1 MSRDNQILQESLHRF
16 LVDMGVQLGNFLNV
30 NALLLTGFP
39 VILVAQPPPRAIVQL
54 QAAASR
60 VIECLNGAPIA
71 FTISLTSSSVLL

>member
-39 VILVAQPPPRAIVQL
+39 VILVAPPRAIVQL

-60 VIECLNGAPIA
+60 VIECLSLPRYA